1 MDEAM
6 QLGRM
11 SALYFLECF
20 HTAGR
25 VTGASRGMLLP
36 GNKLYCLAE
45 RVNGLR
51 EICQSYYSA
60 VF

>member
-11 SALYFLECF
+11 SASYFLECF
-20 HTAGR
+20 DTAGQ
-25 VTGASRGMLLP
+25 VTGASRGVLLP
-36 GNKLYCLAE
+36 GNKLYCVVD
-45 RVNGLR
+45 RVNWLQ
-51 EICQSYYSA
+51 EFCQSYYSA